1 MDFFTNTN
9 ILFFLAAYLIGSIP
23 FGSILAKTFAGVD
36 ITSAGSKSIGATNV
50 LRVVKETNPALAK
63 KLGLA
68 TVILDALKG
77 TLVLL
82 VAMYYGVSESTLWAV
97 AILAVLGHCYSI
109 YLGLE
114 GGKGVATG
122 LGVYLV
128 LIPIPTIIGAI
139 VWIICAKVLKISSLS
154 SLIGLLAVVISASF
168 LNDGLNVGSNMPMY
182 IIAFIIIY
190 KHIPNIIRMIKG
202 EEKKVVW
209 LFSLYIINTN
219 ENRNQ

>member
-9 ILFFLAAYLIGSIP
+9 ILFFLAAYLVGSIP

-36 ITSAGSKSIGATNV
+36 ITASGSKSIGATNV

-82 VAMYYGVSESTLWAV
+82 VAMYYGVSESTLWGV

-128 LIPIPTIIGAI
+128 LIPIPTIIGAV
-139 VWIICAKVLKISSLS
+139 VWIVSAKVLKISSLS
-154 SLIGLLAVVISASF
+154 SLLGLLAVCISASF
-168 LNDGLNVGSNMPMY
+168 LNNGLNVGSNVPMY
-182 IIAFIIIY
+182 LIAFIIFY
-190 KHIPNIIRMIKG
+190 KHIPNIIRVIKG
-202 EEKKVVW
+202 EESKV
-209 LFSLYIINTN
+209 I
-219 ENRNQ
+219 

>member
-36 ITSAGSKSIGATNV
+36 ITTAGSKSIGATNV
-50 LRVVKETNPALAK
+50 LRVVKETNPKLAK
-63 KLGLA
+63 KLGIA
-68 TVILDALKG
+68 TVLLDALKG
-77 TLVLL
+77 MLVLL
-82 VAMYYGVSESTLWAV
+82 VAMYYGVSDSTLWAI

-128 LIPIPTIIGAI
+128 LIPIPTLIGAV
-139 VWIICAKVLKISSLS
+139 VWIVCAKVLKISSLS
-154 SLIGLLAVVISASF
+154 SLLGLVGVIVSASY
-168 LNDGLNVGSNMPMY
+168 LNDGLNVGSNVPMY
-182 IIAFIIIY
+182 IIAFIIMY
-190 KHIPNIIRMIKG
+190 KHIPNIVRIIKG
-202 EEKKVVW
+202 EEKRV
-209 LFSLYIINTN
+209 I
-219 ENRNQ
+219 